1 MMKATSATLSS
12 ATVGQSDTLA
22 LHRTTIKINF
32 SVALKKE
39 LIFLK
44 DEMVKWGTEADGYGF
59 GGAKANER
67 FLTGC
72 GGVRIIE
79 VRARGATRGGTGCSE
94 NTASL
99 SLVLLSPQHS
109 CPLLLRMSP

>member
-1 MMKATSATLSS
+1 
-12 ATVGQSDTLA
+12 
-22 LHRTTIKINF
+22 
-32 SVALKKE
+32 
-39 LIFLK
+39 
-44 DEMVKWGTEADGYGF
+44 MVKWGTEADGYGF

-99 SLVLLSPQHS
+99 SLVLLSPQAQLTTANE
-109 CPLLLRMSP
+109 CGGGGRR